1 MTGTDNIVKLAALQN
16 AGAPEW
22 HGQCIKGATGK
33 PLPMLANALI
43 GMEAEMPDIVAY
55 ERSGRS
61 DVQV

>member
-33 PLPMLANALI
+33 PLPILANALI
-43 GMEAEMPDIVAY
+43 GMEAEMPDIVA
-55 ERSGRS
+55 
-61 DVQV
+61 